1 MPYFQDHVVAG
12 RRDNSIFSIELHT
25 GDEVFMSFYLFL
37 LFAKVQVPNPN
48 SLIVWWAIQIF
59 STWVQRET
67 SDPVIMTDEGVEV
80 LPGLSQE
87 EFD

>member
-1 MPYFQDHVVAG
+1 MKEGRQYNLILKSLSLEMPYFQDHVVAG

-48 SLIVWWAIQIF
+48 SLIV
-59 STWVQRET
+59 
-67 SDPVIMTDEGVEV
+67 
-80 LPGLSQE
+80 
-87 EFD
+87 